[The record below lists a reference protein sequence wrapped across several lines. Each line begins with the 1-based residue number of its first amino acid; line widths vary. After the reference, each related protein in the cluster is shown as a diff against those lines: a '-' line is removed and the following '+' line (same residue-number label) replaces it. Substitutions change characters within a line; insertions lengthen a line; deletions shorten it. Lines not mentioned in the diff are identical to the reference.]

1 MIRLAQRPRADAGRV
16 VDRVEDCILRSL
28 PFADLATVDENR
40 ELLRPKPQ
48 EYFGIEAANVS
59 PSSWQAA
66 VEELNKV
73 NNQRMPSGKLRALLR
88 CRTKIYDLFSA
99 ERAAATATADGAQA
113 KEAYLAADDFLSV
126 FVFVLVQ
133 SELSQL
139 PAVCRFMSELCDPDL
154 LAGQHGYYLTVFESA
169 IRCIHDADP
178 AAEMLAAAVMDAPSR
193 QSSLSGHSL
202 SAPSPHRLSSAGAAA
217 EREQAGGEEGE
228 EGGGE
233 GDPRPDSPLSTGDA
247 AELPM
252 PPAPRVAGGAAS
264 ALDGGDA

>member
-1 MIRLAQRPRADAGRV
+1 MIRLALSRV

-73 NNQRMPSGKLRALLR
+73 NHQRMPSGKLRALLR

-99 ERAAATATADGAQA
+99 ERAAAATADGAQA

-126 FVFVLVQ
+126 FVFVLVR

-178 AAEMLAAAVMDAPSR
+178 AAEMLATAVMDAPSR
-193 QSSLSGHSL
+193 QSSLSGSASL

-217 EREQAGGEEGE
+217 EQADGEEGE

-247 AELPM
+247 AELPVAM
-252 PPAPRVAGGAAS
+252 SPAPHVAGGAAG
-264 ALDGGDA
+264 ALGGGGA

>member
-1 MIRLAQRPRADAGRV
+1 MIRLALSRV

-59 PSSWQAA
+59 PSNWQAA

-73 NNQRMPSGKLRALLR
+73 NHQRMPSGKLRALLR

-99 ERAAATATADGAQA
+99 ERAAAATVDGAQA

-126 FVFVLVQ
+126 FVFVLVR

-154 LAGQHGYYLTVFESA
+154 LAGKPGYYLAVFESA

-178 AAEMLAAAVMDAPSR
+178 AAEMLATAVMDAPSR
-193 QSSLSGHSL
+193 QSSLSGHSASL
-202 SAPSPHRLSSAGAAA
+202 SAPSPHRLSSAGTAA
-217 EREQAGGEEGE
+217 EREQADGEEGE

-247 AELPM
+247 AELPVPM
-252 PPAPRVAGGAAS
+252 SPAPQVAGDAAGA
-264 ALDGGDA
+264 LGGGGA